1 MTTDHVL
8 MHVKDLVKHFPIY
21 QGIIVQRQ
29 VGAVRAVDGVSF
41 DVHQGETLGLVGE
54 SGCGKST
61 TGRTIIQLYRPT
73 SGAIALFQKTR
84 LNGMPP
90 HAVSKLGVVRTFQN
104 IRLFPAMTALENVMV
119 GRHCRTHA
127 AVFGAL
133 LKGPWVVK
141 EERGIRDKARELLA
155 FVGLS
160 RHERSLAKNMP
171 YGEQRRLE
179 IARALAAEPKIL
191 CLDEP
196 AAGMN
201 PNETG
206 ALMDLIARIRE
217 SGVTIFLIEHHMNV
231 VMGISD
237 AVHVLDHGVKIAEGK
252 PAEVQRDPVVI
263 AAYLGEEKC

>member
-1 MTTDHVL
+1 MTGQEALGLKGLTML
-8 MHVKDLVKHFPIY
+8 FGGL
-21 QGIIVQRQ
+21 
-29 VGAVRAVDGVSF
+29 RAVDNVDLSIREGQIASLI
-41 DVHQGETLGLVGE
+41 GPNGA
-54 SGCGKST
+54 GKT
-61 TGRTIIQLYRPT
+61 TIFNCVTGQYTPA
-73 SGAIALFQKTR
+73 SGAIALFEKTR

-119 GRHCRTHA
+119 GRHCRTRA

-179 IARALAAEPKIL
+179 IARALAAEPKVL

-206 ALMDLIARIRE
+206 ALINLIARIRE
-217 SGVTIFLIEHHMNV
+217 SGITIFLIEHHMNV

-252 PAEVQRDPVVI
+252 PAEVQRDPAVI
-263 AAYLGEEKC
+263 SAYLGEEKC